1 MIERFWTKKYF
12 WLVLIN
18 TLKYE
23 IKEQIKD
30 LNHDFL
36 AFGSPNCYAVHQNK

>member
-1 MIERFWTKKYF
+1 MTQRFWTTKDF

-23 IKEQIKD
+23 IKEQITD

-36 AFGSPNCYAVHQNK
+36 AFDSRNCYAVHQNK

>member
-1 MIERFWTKKYF
+1 MTQRFWATKDF

-23 IKEQIKD
+23 IKEQITD
-30 LNHDFL
+30 LNLDFL
-36 AFGSPNCYAVHQNK
+36 AFDSPNCYAAHQNK